1 MWQNQLLNKLEI
13 IEKRWIFLKHVS
25 LPAEDEKTQAIIMNF
40 PTVYIHNWQ
49 DSGAFEVYV
58 GETNNIFKRTRQHYD
73 AALNQP
79 GWRSRLLK
87 KDASL
92 FIIGHEHFNKS
103 LTLDIENR
111 LMHYMMSVERVKRVY
126 NLRDNPQTS
135 YYPME
140 EFDEISAKFGEDSE
154 KKIRIYFRQKVQ

>member
-1 MWQNQLLNKLEI
+1 MCSVAKPI
-13 IEKRWIFLKHVS
+13 IKQIRDNREALDFFETVS

-79 GWRSRLLK
+79 GWRSKLSK
-87 KDASL
+87 K
-92 FIIGHEHFNKS
+92 G
-103 LTLDIENR
+103 
-111 LMHYMMSVERVKRVY
+111 KRQIF
-126 NLRDNPQTS
+126 LRI
-135 YYPME
+135 
-140 EFDEISAKFGEDSE
+140 F
-154 KKIRIYFRQKVQ
+154 